1 MSEIAEM
8 FAERHGLAPA
18 QRKRLKKLLLDN
30 LAAAQGQEEEE
41 EGSRREQYLEQSLR
55 RLTEATRLV

>member
-41 EGSRREQYLEQSLR
+41 QGSRREQYLE
-55 RLTEATRLV
+55 